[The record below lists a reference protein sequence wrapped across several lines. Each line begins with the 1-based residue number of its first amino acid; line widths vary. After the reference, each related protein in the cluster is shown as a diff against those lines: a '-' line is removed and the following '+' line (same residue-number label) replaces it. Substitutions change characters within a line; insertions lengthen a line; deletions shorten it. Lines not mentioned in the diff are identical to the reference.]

1 MPQVK
6 MIAEQVRLVSEQ
18 TDRFK
23 TGRISVS
30 MALPM
35 DEKMAAN
42 SLLIFL
48 LKRSCKEYPD
58 FSLLNGKLDELY
70 GASLSASVSK
80 SGESQ
85 VLTLSLTFLDDRFAL
100 TDESIA
106 EQCAKLLASMI
117 FSPNCKNSS
126 FGAENLA
133 AEKRLLVQRIEEEL
147 NDKRTYAF
155 NRCISCMCANE
166 VYGKDKYGTVEEIE
180 KVRMTDVYSAWKNLL
195 SSAIFQIT
203 VVGSSNADDVADIFA
218 KKFEKVERNPVK
230 PETVFYKRGG
240 HFNRYEEKFPV
251 NQGKLVIGF
260 RAGMENSRDNLAAI
274 TVMNDIFGM
283 GTYSKLFMNVRE
295 KLSLAYY
302 CWSRLIASKGIVLV
316 EGGIDTDKE
325 KKVSAEILSQLSDL
339 RNGKTDPE
347 VLDSSKRSLR
357 ERHTFTT
364 PEGIC
369 AWYASQVLEDE
380 ILTTDSLIEDI
391 EKVTM
396 EQVCEAAKKL
406 SIDTIFMLSAEEGE
420 EGAENAD

>member
-1 MPQVK
+1 MPVVR
-6 MIAEQVRLVSEQ
+6 MIADGVRLVSEQ

-35 DEKMAAN
+35 DDKMAAN
-42 SLLIFL
+42 SLLIYL
-48 LKRSCKEYPD
+48 LKRSCREYPD

-80 SGESQ
+80 SGEAQ
-85 VLTLSLTFLDDRFAL
+85 VLSLSLTFLDDRFAL

-117 FSPNCKNSS
+117 FSPNCNNNS
-126 FGAENLA
+126 FGEENLA

-155 NRCISCMCANE
+155 NRCISYMCANE
-166 VYGKDKYGTVEEIE
+166 AYGKDKYGTTEEIE
-180 KVRMTDVYSAWKNLL
+180 NVKMQDVYSAWKNLL
-195 SSAIFQIT
+195 ATAVFQIT
-203 VVGSSNADDVADIFA
+203 VIGSSNADDVAEIFA
-218 KKFEKVERNPVK
+218 KEFENVERAPVK
-230 PETVFYKRGG
+230 PETVFYRRGG

-260 RAGMENSRDNLAAI
+260 RAGIANSRDNLAAV

-302 CWSRLIASKGIVLV
+302 CWSRLIAGKGLVLV
-316 EGGIDTDKE
+316 ESGIDTDKE
-325 KKVSAEILSQLSDL
+325 KKVSVEVLAQLSDL

-380 ILTTDSLIEDI
+380 ILTTESLVEEI

-406 SIDTIFMLSAEEGE
+406 SIDTIYMLSAEE
-420 EGAENAD
+420 EGAEDAD

>member
-1 MPQVK
+1 MPQVR

-80 SGESQ
+80 SGEAQ

-100 TDESIA
+100 TEESIA

-117 FSPNCKNSS
+117 VSPNCKNGS

-133 AEKRLLVQRIEEEL
+133 AEKRLLIQRIEEEL

-155 NRCISCMCANE
+155 NRCISYMCANE
-166 VYGKDKYGTVEEIE
+166 AYGKDKYGTIEEIE
-180 KVRMTDVYSAWKNLL
+180 SVKITDVYSAWKNLL

-203 VVGSSNADDVADIFA
+203 VVGSCNADDVAEIFA
-218 KKFEKVERNPVK
+218 KKFEKTERNPVK

-260 RAGMENSRDNLAAI
+260 RAGTADSRDNLAAV

-347 VLDSSKRSLR
+347 VLESSKRSLK

-380 ILTTDSLIEDI
+380 ILTPESLVGEIEN
-391 EKVTM
+391 VTM

-406 SIDTIFMLSAEEGE
+406 SIDTIFMLSAESEEGE
-420 EGAENAD
+420 ENAD

>member
-1 MPQVK
+1 MPLVR
-6 MIAEQVRLVSEQ
+6 MIADGVRLVSEQ

-35 DEKMAAN
+35 DDKMAAN

-48 LKRSCKEYPD
+48 LKRSCREYPD

-80 SGESQ
+80 SGEAQ

-117 FSPNCKNSS
+117 FSPNCKSSS

-133 AEKRLLVQRIEEEL
+133 AEKRLLIQRIEEEL

-155 NRCISCMCANE
+155 NRCISYMCANE
-166 VYGKDKYGTVEEIE
+166 AYGKDKYGTIEEIE
-180 KVRMTDVYSAWKNLL
+180 KVKMADVYSAWKNLL
-195 SSAIFQIT
+195 STAIFQIT
-203 VVGSSNADDVADIFA
+203 VVGSSSADEVADIFA
-218 KKFEKVERNPVK
+218 KKFEKIERNPVK
-230 PETVFYKRGG
+230 PETVFHRRGG
-240 HFNRYEEKFPV
+240 HFNRFEEKFPV

-260 RAGMENSRDNLAAI
+260 RSGMSNSRDNLAAV

-302 CWSRLIASKGIVLV
+302 CWSRLIASKGLVLV

-325 KKVSAEILSQLSDL
+325 KKVSAEILAQLSDL

-347 VLDSSKRSLR
+347 VLDSSKRSLK

-380 ILTTDSLIEDI
+380 ILTTESLNEEI

-406 SIDTIFMLSAEEGE
+406 SIDTIFMLSAESGEGE
-420 EGAENAD
+420 ENAD